1 MLFTVS
7 VSLLTSLLTG
17 ILPAL
22 AVSRVSLTGFLA
34 SGRGGAVAGTHSR
47 SQSALI
53 VVEAA
58 LVVVLLAG
66 AGLFIRSYLNVE
78 SVATGFSPSTVT
90 MNVGLDERYG
100 TPQQQ
105 GAFFRNLIGKIGALP
120 GIRRGRG
127 SQLPASQSI
136 PRASDSFG

>member
-1 MLFTVS
+1 M
-7 VSLLTSLLTG
+7 
-17 ILPAL
+17 
-22 AVSRVSLTGFLA
+22 
-34 SGRGGAVAGTHSR
+34 AGTHSR

-90 MNVGLDERYG
+90 MNVELDARYSQ
-100 TPQQQ
+100 PEQRR
-105 GAFFRNLIGKIGALP
+105 AFFKNLMGKMGALP
-120 GIRRGRG
+120 GYRRGRG
-127 SQLPASQSI
+127 SQLSASESL
-136 PRASDSFG
+136 